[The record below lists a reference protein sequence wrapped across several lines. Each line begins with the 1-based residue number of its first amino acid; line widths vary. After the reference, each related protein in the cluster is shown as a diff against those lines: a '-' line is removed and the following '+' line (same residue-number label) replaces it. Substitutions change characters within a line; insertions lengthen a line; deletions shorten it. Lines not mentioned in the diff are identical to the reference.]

1 MYDSISP
8 LEHFPSAGQKENTRH
23 GESFFPLQRYLS
35 DLNASHSL
43 VTAHWHEEAE
53 LTQILTGECRYQ
65 IDLQKYR
72 LHAGD
77 FVLIAPA
84 QLHSITLTCDFD
96 DKEYSEAGMTAVTGL
111 SSKTDMTSS
120 AELPSKI
127 GMTSETYVFHLN
139 FLGADSA
146 DLCASQ
152 YLAPLSA
159 GTLRFPCVIPAG
171 HPAYETVSLYFSQI
185 HTLYEEKPEGYELQL
200 RAYFLL
206 ILCALLPYTS
216 RRSENETSPDSIQ
229 MEKMK
234 TVLKY
239 IDSHL
244 AEPLTVSELAQLCNY
259 SDYHFMRFFRK
270 HAGMTCIEYIQA
282 MRAKKASRLLKEG
295 KLSVL
300 DAALSSGFNN
310 LSYFYKVFKNHY
322 GMTPKEF
329 QRKFC

>member
-35 DLNASHSL
+35 DLNASHSV

-53 LTQILTGECRYQ
+53 LTQILAGECRYQ

-77 FVLIAPA
+77 FVLISPA
-84 QLHSITLTCDFD
+84 QLHSITLTCDFY
-96 DKEYSEAGMTAVTGL
+96 DKEYSEAGMA
-111 SSKTDMTSS
+111 
-120 AELPSKI
+120 
-127 GMTSETYVFHLN
+127 SETYVFHLN

-206 ILCALLPYTS
+206 ILCALLPYAS